1 MPVSYT
7 PNSEWEAPVIIGGTP
22 ATPARMNT
30 IEEGLKTVSDAF
42 DALEAGDTTIGA
54 ATPADGD
61 VLTYD
66 TVTGWGS
73 AAPTGGGGGTSDLDD
88 LTDVDV
94 STVPPTDGQS
104 LVFDTADNLW
114 KPATVSGGG
123 GGATTLDGLTDV
135 TVTSV
140 AANDYLRYDSGTSQ
154 WVNVAGVPASH
165 ITSGTVATARLGS
178 GTASSSTYLRG
189 DQTYAALPASSDT
202 AQGIV
207 ELATTAEA
215 TTGTDT
221 ARAVTAAGVKAVMDA
236 HVALSDPH
244 TQYLKETDAANYRD
258 VVFSQGGTLAT
269 GAGQFRLYNRSGVTR
284 TIQTVTA
291 AVGTQPT
298 GAAILVDVN
307 ISGTTIFTTQSN
319 RPTIAVSTNED
330 QSGTPDVTAWTSGSY
345 LTIDIDQIGSTVAGA
360 NLVVT
365 VVYS

>member
-1 MPVSYT
+1 MTRYT
-7 PNSEWEAPVIIGGTP
+7 PITA
-22 ATPARMNT
+22 ARLN
-30 IEEGLKTVSDAF
+30 
-42 DALEAGDTTIGA
+42 ALEAGADADVPVADIDATGTPSGTTYLRGDGTW
-54 ATPADGD
+54 ATPAGGGSPAALDDLTDVDAAAPSDGD

-66 TVTGWGS
+66 TGTSEWVA
-73 AAPTGGGGGTSDLDD
+73 AAP
-88 LTDVDV
+88 
-94 STVPPTDGQS
+94 
-104 LVFDTADNLW
+104 
-114 KPATVSGGG
+114 SGGAPDASTTVKG
-123 GGATTLDGLTDV
+123 IVELATSAETTTGTDTVRATTP
-135 TVTSV
+135 
-140 AANDYLRYDSGTSQ
+140 
-154 WVNVAGVPASH
+154 AGVKAVADTLAPLTHTHAATD

-189 DQTYAALPASSDT
+189 DQTYAALPTSSDT
-202 AQGIV
+202 VQGIV
-207 ELATTAEA
+207 ELATTGEA

-258 VVFSQGGTLAT
+258 AIFSQGGTLTT
-269 GAGQFRLYNRSGVTR
+269 GAGVFRLYNRSGVTR

-298 GAAILVDVN
+298 GASILVDVN

-345 LTIDIDQIGSTVAGA
+345 LTIDIDQVGSTVAGA
-360 NLVVT
+360 DLVVT